1 MKRFFIILIFSIP
14 LALSAQTF
22 DKAIGIRGGHSSGF
36 EYRIYTNDANS
47 YKILLATRNDGIQ
60 LHAFKEFHE
69 YDLFPFS
76 EQLSLFYGLGA
87 HFGYEQWDK
96 YYAQNNTSWYE
107 GRTALLAGV
116 DAVVGVEYLFYEVP
130 LSIGFEVKPY
140 VDVLGRDFFNLE
152 LFDFAFTIKYHF

>member
-1 MKRFFIILIFSIP
+1 MKRFLIILIFSIP

-47 YKILLATRNDGIQ
+47 YKFLLATRNNGIQ

-87 HFGYEQWDK
+87 ISGTNSGTNIMHKTTPAGTKDEQRYW
-96 YYAQNNTSWYE
+96 QVSTP
-107 GRTALLAGV
+107 LLV
-116 DAVVGVEYLFYEVP
+116 
-130 LSIGFEVKPY
+130 
-140 VDVLGRDFFNLE
+140 
-152 LFDFAFTIKYHF
+152 